1 MKLREKDVK
10 ALENVYCCG
19 YCELQS
25 MLTIFRESKIGYTS
39 GTYGW
44 NYDVFHFNLNG
55 KGFYITTGYRHAL
68 GIRLVKCE
76 EFNNKARDIIR
87 YAYMGELYKEGIKLL
102 SAFMSIQEGGD
113 KLI

>member
-10 ALENVYCCG
+10 SLENVYCCG

-25 MLTIFRESKIGYTS
+25 MLTIFRECKIGYTS

-55 KGFYITTGYRHAL
+55 KSFYITTGYRHMP
-68 GIRLVKCE
+68 GIRLKKCAE
-76 EFNNKARDIIR
+76 YNKDFKDLIR
-87 YAYMGELYKEGIKLL
+87 YCKYENLYQEGTTLL
-102 SAFMSIQEGGD
+102 KHFMSIQEGGER
-113 KLI
+113 LV

>member
-10 ALENVYCCG
+10 SLENVYCCG

-55 KGFYITTGYRHAL
+55 KSFYITTGYRHTP
-68 GIRLVKCE
+68 GIRLIKCAE
-76 EFNNKARDIIR
+76 YDNRAKNIIR
-87 YAYMGELYKEGIKLL
+87 YTPYEEMYKDGITLL
-102 SAFMSIQEGGD
+102 SEFMSIQEGGKD
-113 KLI
+113 